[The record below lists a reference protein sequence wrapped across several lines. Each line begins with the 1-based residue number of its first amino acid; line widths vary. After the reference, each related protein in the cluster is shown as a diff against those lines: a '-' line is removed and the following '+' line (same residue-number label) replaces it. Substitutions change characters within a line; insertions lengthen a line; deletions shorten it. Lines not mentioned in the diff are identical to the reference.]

1 MANILIVDD
10 DEMDGT
16 LVRTL
21 LAQEG
26 HDTYLASDGDE
37 ALALCRGTPI
47 DLVITDLQ
55 MPSVHGL
62 ELISLLRDL
71 SPRPAIVAM
80 SSTGEPQ
87 LDIASAVGADEA
99 LSKPISHGDLLDTV
113 RRALRAL
120 TKRRDG

>member
-1 MANILIVDD
+1 
-10 DEMDGT
+10 MDRT

-21 LAQEG
+21 LAQQS

-55 MPSVHGL
+55 MPNMHGL
-62 ELISLLRDL
+62 ELISVLRDL
-71 SPRPAIVAM
+71 SPRPAIIAI
-80 SSTGEPQ
+80 SGTGEAQ
-87 LDIASAVGADEA
+87 LDIASAVGADET
-99 LSKPISHGDLLDTV
+99 LSKPISHNELQVTV

-120 TKRRDG
+120 DWQSQ

>member
-10 DEMDGT
+10 DEMDRT
-16 LVRTL
+16 LVRTV

-26 HDTYLASDGDE
+26 HDIYLARDGDE

-55 MPSVHGL
+55 MPNVHGL
-62 ELISLLRDL
+62 ELISMLRDL

-80 SSTGEPQ
+80 SGTGKSQ

-99 LSKPISHGDLLDTV
+99 LSKPISHDELLDTV
-113 RRALRAL
+113 RRALREL
-120 TKRRDG
+120 TWKSR

>member
-10 DEMDGT
+10 DELDRT
-16 LVRTL
+16 LVRTV

-55 MPSVHGL
+55 MPNVHGL
-62 ELISLLRDL
+62 ELISVLRDL

-80 SSTGEPQ
+80 SGTGEPQ
-87 LDIASAVGADEA
+87 LDMASAVGADEA
-99 LSKPISHGDLLDTV
+99 LSKPISHGELLDTV
-113 RRALRAL
+113 RGALRAL

>member
-10 DEMDGT
+10 DEMDRI
-16 LVRTL
+16 LVRTVL
-21 LAQEG
+21 SQEG

-47 DLVITDLQ
+47 DVVITDLQ
-55 MPSVHGL
+55 MPNVHGL
-62 ELISLLRDL
+62 ELISMLRDL

-80 SSTGEPQ
+80 SGTGEPQ
-87 LDIASAVGADEA
+87 LDIASAVGADEVF
-99 LSKPISHGDLLDTV
+99 SKPISHGDLLDTV